1 MKQTGPVTLT
11 FDMKDHVARSIE
23 VLEELQARLK
33 QFSQGADEQSV
44 LRSLLLEITF
54 DYLEAKKK
62 SNPAK

>member
-11 FDMKDHVARSIE
+11 IDMKEHVAKSQA
-23 VLEELQARLK
+23 VLEELQVRLK
-33 QFSQGADEQSV
+33 QFAPGASEGYV

-62 SNPAK
+62 ITG

>member
-1 MKQTGPVTLT
+1 MKKTGPITLT
-11 FDMKDHVARSIE
+11 IDMKEHVAKSRE

-33 QFSQGADEQSV
+33 QFAPGVDEDSM

-62 SNPAK
+62 INPAK

>member
-1 MKQTGPVTLT
+1 MKTTGPITLT
-11 FDMKDHVARSIE
+11 IDMKEHIAKSRE

-33 QFSQGADEQSV
+33 QFAPGASEGSV

-54 DYLEAKKK
+54 DYIEAKKK

>member
-11 FDMKDHVARSIE
+11 IDMKDHVARSRE
-23 VLEELQARLK
+23 VLEELQMRHK
-33 QFSQGADEQSV
+33 QFAPGAKEDYV

>member
-11 FDMKDHVARSIE
+11 IDMKEHVAKSQA
-23 VLEELQARLK
+23 VLEELQVRLK
-33 QFSQGADEQSV
+33 QFATGADENSV

-62 SNPAK
+62 SHAAK

>member
-11 FDMKDHVARSIE
+11 IDMKEHVAKSQA
-23 VLEELQARLK
+23 VLEELQVRLK
-33 QFSQGADEQSV
+33 QFAPGASEDYV

-62 SNPAK
+62 INPAK

>member
-1 MKQTGPVTLT
+1 MKQTGPFTLT
-11 FDMKDHVARSIE
+11 IDMKDHVARSIE

-33 QFSQGADEQSV
+33 QFAPDANEDYA